1 MNNEQKQYVGG
12 AKKMSGNFGD
22 FHKISFSA
30 QDIELL
36 QHNLNAK
43 GYVNLVMNER
53 RTPSQYGQTHSI
65 TIDTWEPQQT
75 GGAPQQPDQYQQQ
88 QPYQQQPAQPQYQA
102 PRQTEH
108 TGYEVGQNDRYQPA
122 TPQQQQYQAQPPQQY
137 QQQTGQLPSL
147 EGFETPPPADQ
158 YQARK

>member
-36 QHNLNAK
+36 QQNLNAK

-75 GGAPQQPDQYQQQ
+75 GGAPQQPDQ
-88 QPYQQQPAQPQYQA
+88 PQYQA

-108 TGYEVGQNDRYQPA
+108 TGYEVGPNDRYQPA
-122 TPQQQQYQAQPPQQY
+122 TPQQY
-137 QQQTGQLPSL
+137 QQQTGPLPSL